1 MIPYFIF
8 ESCLESRCCCSVTQ
22 SCLTLCNPMD
32 CSTPSPTPGVYSNSC
47 PLSRWCHP
55 TIWSFVAP
63 FSSCLQSFPAS
74 GSFAMSQLFTS
85 DGQSIGASASA
96 SASVLP
102 MNIWVDFLQGGLVW
116 SPCSPRDSQE
126 SSPAPQFISSVLS
139 LLCGPTFTSIHDYWK
154 KHRFD

>member
-22 SCLTLCNPMD
+22 SCLTLCDPMD

-63 FSSCLQSFPAS
+63 FSSCPQSFPAS
-74 GSFAMSQLFTS
+74 GSFAMSWLYAS

-96 SASVLP
+96 PVLP
-102 MNIWVDFLQGGLVW
+102 MNIQGWFPPGWTGWISL
-116 SPCSPRDSQE
+116 RDSQE
-126 SSPAPQFISSVLS
+126 SSPAPQFICSVLS

-154 KHRFD
+154 KHSFD